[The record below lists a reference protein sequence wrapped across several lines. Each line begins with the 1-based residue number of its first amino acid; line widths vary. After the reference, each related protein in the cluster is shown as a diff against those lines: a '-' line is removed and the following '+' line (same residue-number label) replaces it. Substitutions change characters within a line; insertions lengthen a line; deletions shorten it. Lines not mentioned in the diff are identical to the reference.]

1 MMFCFMQKNDKDV
14 IQPYQLLLMQ
24 QDSDL
29 LHLIK
34 NRKQF
39 LRSQVH
45 EPLGFSV
52 ISFADD

>member
-1 MMFCFMQKNDKDV
+1 MFCFMQKNDKDV